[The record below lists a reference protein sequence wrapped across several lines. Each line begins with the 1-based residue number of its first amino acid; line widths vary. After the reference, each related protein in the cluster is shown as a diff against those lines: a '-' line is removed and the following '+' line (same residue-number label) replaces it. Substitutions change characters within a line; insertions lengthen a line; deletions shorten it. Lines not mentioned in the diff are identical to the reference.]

1 MKGFLLFITTA
12 FLFVGIFFVLWSD
25 ISTTK
30 SRNKTK
36 TARVDLNPYSGN
48 KGLTMREI
56 DSLTAVYNYSFTKYN
71 DPAYLKITEQQ
82 KES

>member
-25 ISTTK
+25 VSVNK
-30 SRNKTK
+30 SENKTK
-36 TARVDLNPYSGN
+36 TAKVDLNAYSGS

-56 DSLTAVYNYSFTKYN
+56 DSLTAVYNYSFTKFN
-71 DPAYLKITEQQ
+71 DPTYLKITEEQ